1 MATSAGPVLPP
12 IKRVRQEGGTV
23 GVFRLGGAP
32 PSGIGPWGPQYYLKT
47 AHYLRMLLGG
57 GGGMTL
63 GIRVRSRTGCRRHD
77 CLWSWQGH
85 SEKTYIDKDFVGRC
99 LRLPYF
105 IEWLEE
111 QVLGLAFRERAGG
124 LSYWGDQRRGDPL
137 E

>member
-1 MATSAGPVLPP
+1 
-12 IKRVRQEGGTV
+12 
-23 GVFRLGGAP
+23 
-32 PSGIGPWGPQYYLKT
+32 
-47 AHYLRMLLGG
+47 
-57 GGGMTL
+57 MTL
-63 GIRVRSRTGCRRHD
+63 GIRVRNRTGSRRHD
-77 CLWSWQGH
+77 CPWSWQGH

-111 QVLGLAFRERAGG
+111 QALGLAFRERARS